1 MTLTNSMTIN
11 GYLNQMGR
19 IASEISRDATD
30 AAIEILFD
38 AWRHGNTVFVMG
50 NGGSASTATHLACDL
65 AKYTIVGSKPRFKV
79 ISLND
84 NIPLLSAWTN
94 DNGFGSIFLEQLR
107 PWLAQGDV
115 LIGIS
120 VHGGSGSG
128 HAGPWSQNLV
138 QAMALAKERGARII
152 GLSGFHGGA
161 MKEMADVCIVV
172 PINEE
177 PLGTPLA
184 ESWHV
189 ALHHL
194 MCYTLRHRIEAAEV
208 QAALESADRISY

>member
-1 MTLTNSMTIN
+1 MTLANGTNIDR
-11 GYLNQMGR
+11 YLNQMRR
-19 IASEISRDATD
+19 IASEISREATD

-38 AWRHGNTVFVMG
+38 AWRCGNTVFVMG

-84 NIPLLSAWTN
+84 NVPLVSAWAN

-107 PWLAQGDV
+107 PWLGRGDV

-128 HAGPWSQNLV
+128 QAGPWSQNLV
-138 QAMALAKERGARII
+138 QAMALAKERGAQTI
-152 GLSGFHGGA
+152 GMSGFHGGA
-161 MKEMADVCIVV
+161 IKEMADVCIVV
-172 PINEE
+172 PIDEE
-177 PLGTPLA
+177 PLGTPLV

-189 ALHHL
+189 VLHHL
-194 MCYTLRHRIEAAEV
+194 ICYTLRHRIESAVEV
-208 QAALESADRISY
+208 QATAMQR